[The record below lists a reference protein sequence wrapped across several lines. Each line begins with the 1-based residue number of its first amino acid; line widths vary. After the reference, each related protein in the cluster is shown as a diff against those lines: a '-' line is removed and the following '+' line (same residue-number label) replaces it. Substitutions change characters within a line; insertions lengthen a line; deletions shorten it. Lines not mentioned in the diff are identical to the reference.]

1 MDFTEVYEITRKAA
15 IAQGITPAQ
24 YDEAETWY
32 YDETANVKHL
42 VFENKKVNASENVCF
57 VLGGVQAEDSITDD
71 ELHAELGKAPGRE
84 LKSTKDLRGSFEK
97 ILRKDAF
104 KHTLELVETKGWNIH
119 FIMVQVWYYAFVD
132 IVDSISDNVLLSFPL
147 KAVLYKILKNRPD
160 VTQAVLGKY
169 HYPDIKDKDKIPF
182 LDELIS
188 MCNTFVES
196 EPNANDTLMAT
207 VLTLLLSKA
216 KSKKELT
223 FIQNET
229 PDKWVKM
236 FVQFY
241 SSEIYSYPNKTL
253 VLDTENQVE
262 KALKE
267 EPIEINGEKMNNFRF
282 DNSATNPMIQVCDY
296 VVSILRK
303 YFVFIDR
310 TLSDVI
316 ADIEAFDELQK
327 ENYKLLNRTLKKS
340 LENNPLYF
348 HYIASVEMQNNL
360 NNLME
365 KYC

>member
-1 MDFTEVYEITRKAA
+1 
-15 IAQGITPAQ
+15 
-24 YDEAETWY
+24 
-32 YDETANVKHL
+32 
-42 VFENKKVNASENVCF
+42 
-57 VLGGVQAEDSITDD
+57 
-71 ELHAELGKAPGRE
+71 
-84 LKSTKDLRGSFEK
+84 
-97 ILRKDAF
+97 
-104 KHTLELVETKGWNIH
+104 
-119 FIMVQVWYYAFVD
+119 
-132 IVDSISDNVLLSFPL
+132 
-147 KAVLYKILKNRPD
+147 
-160 VTQAVLGKY
+160 
-169 HYPDIKDKDKIPF
+169 
-182 LDELIS
+182 

-262 KALKE
+262 RALKE

>member
-1 MDFTEVYEITRKAA
+1 
-15 IAQGITPAQ
+15 
-24 YDEAETWY
+24 
-32 YDETANVKHL
+32 
-42 VFENKKVNASENVCF
+42 
-57 VLGGVQAEDSITDD
+57 
-71 ELHAELGKAPGRE
+71 
-84 LKSTKDLRGSFEK
+84 
-97 ILRKDAF
+97 
-104 KHTLELVETKGWNIH
+104 
-119 FIMVQVWYYAFVD
+119 
-132 IVDSISDNVLLSFPL
+132 
-147 KAVLYKILKNRPD
+147 
-160 VTQAVLGKY
+160 
-169 HYPDIKDKDKIPF
+169 
-182 LDELIS
+182 

-196 EPNANDTLMAT
+196 EPNANDTLMTT

-216 KSKKELT
+216 KSRKELT

-229 PDKWVKM
+229 PDEWVKM

-340 LENNPLYF
+340 LKNNPLYF